1 LISALRRQAEH
12 LAGFGTN
19 VSVVAPLELPPL
31 PAAIEVAAYRIA
43 VEALTNAVRH
53 AGASHVELRMV
64 VNGALEIAV
73 TDDGPPTPQWRP
85 GVGMTSMRERAA
97 ELRGTLEAGPHAR
110 GGRVL
115 ARLPL

>member
-1 LISALRRQAEH
+1 
-12 LAGFGTN
+12 
-19 VSVVAPLELPPL
+19 L
-31 PAAIEVAAYRIA
+31 PAATEVAAYRIA

-53 AGASHVELRMV
+53 AGASHVELRMA

-73 TDDGPPTPQWRP
+73 TDDGPPTSQWQP
-85 GVGMTSMRERAA
+85 GVGLTSMRERAA
-97 ELRGTLEAGPHAR
+97 ELRGTVQAGPHTR